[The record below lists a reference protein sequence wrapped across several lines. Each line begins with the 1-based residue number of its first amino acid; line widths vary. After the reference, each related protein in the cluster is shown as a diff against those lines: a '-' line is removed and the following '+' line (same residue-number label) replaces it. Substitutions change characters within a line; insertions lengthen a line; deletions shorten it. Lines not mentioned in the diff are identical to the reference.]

1 VSPSARPSPT
11 ESHAPS
17 DELPRLSRRVDGA
30 SHRRFLEAT
39 GARMALLGDELGRF
53 ECWMWPL
60 ALVRDLELWVKA
72 DLLHRGRDLARAV
85 AVQPDHAEIEL
96 VGPGFRVV
104 QRLFVAR
111 ERRAAWI
118 ALEIETTRD
127 LELQMRFTP
136 RFEPMWPAGFGGRI
150 ALRDDETGAVA
161 LSEELGRFAAL
172 LGSPE
177 AEPCELEA
185 DHAAPRDPLCVRI
198 PCSVAR
204 AASGPLLFFIAGAE
218 HRPPA
223 LSEAARVGEQGAAQ
237 GRSRLETVLA
247 SAREEYRWIA
257 RNWPNEARELEAKW
271 KSFLARTTHFESDD
285 ARHTEA
291 FLWAKIA
298 IEKAWVEVD
307 GLGRGL
313 VAGLAQ
319 SGASERPGF
328 GWFFGGDALA
338 ASRAMCA
345 YGDFEGARRAL
356 EFVASQQRAD
366 GKMQHE
372 LVLSAGLC
380 NWLEDYP
387 YAYYKAQITP
397 GFLACL
403 HNYFERSGDL
413 ELVRKL
419 WPNALAAYR
428 CCLANLEPDGL
439 LSNRT
444 LGIAAVEA
452 GSLVGKIRSDI
463 YLQGIWLSA
472 LRGIRDCA
480 SALNDPEHEH
490 DAERRYFEAQ
500 RFSLPQLWSE
510 SEGRF
515 AFAVLTNGQ
524 LCLDSTSY
532 AALVVSRSVGRL
544 KHSLASAAALNRPN
558 LATDWGVR
566 LFADDASVYDPSSY
580 NTGSVFPYTN
590 TFAIL
595 ASFEFGSPSAAH
607 QVLASQVSLHGFS
620 GLGFVPEHLRS
631 DRCETRARGVP
642 HQIFS
647 SGCIVQAMLLGML
660 GTKTP
665 SEEAAVY
672 GMDQVAPSRLAD
684 RRTLTLQP
692 SLPPRSDRVC
702 VSRMHALETCFDLE
716 IVRERVQR
724 RTRMSVDFAVAEGPE
739 FVLELSPRL
748 PPLTRNLRVWLGE
761 QEQNGVGRFF
771 AIAGA
776 LCPQGIAARAAPA
789 ALLTLEYESGPEL
802 LLDDSPLVEGSASSR
817 LRVCEVE
824 FDDTQVTWTLWGLAG
839 RSYRIG
845 VRSDRRVRF
854 EGAREAG
861 PGETGTGER
870 GAHELEITFPAA
882 PRAQFVSQ
890 TLRAVAL
897 D

>member
-30 SHRRFLEAT
+30 SRRRFLEAAGT
-39 GARMALLGDELGRF
+39 RMALLGDELGRF

-60 ALVRDLELWVKA
+60 ALVRDLELCVKTEI
-72 DLLHRGRDLARAV
+72 LHRGRDLARAV
-85 AVQPDHAEIEL
+85 AVQPDHTEIEL
-96 VGPGFRVV
+96 VGPDFRIV

-118 ALEIETTRD
+118 ALQVETSRD
-127 LELQMRFTP
+127 LELQLHFTP
-136 RFEPMWPAGFGGRI
+136 RFEPMWPAGFGGRV

-177 AEPCELEA
+177 AEPCELES

-218 HRPPA
+218 HRPQA
-223 LSEAARVGEQGAAQ
+223 LSDAARVGEQGAAQ

-247 SAREEYRWIA
+247 SARDEYRWIA
-257 RNWPNEARELEAKW
+257 RNWPAEARELEAKW
-271 KSFLARTTHFESDD
+271 KGFLARTTHFESDD

-313 VAGLAQ
+313 VAGLAP

-328 GWFFGGDALA
+328 GWFFGGDALT

-366 GKMQHE
+366 GKLQHE

-380 NWLEDYP
+380 NWFEDYP

-397 GFLACL
+397 GFVACL

-463 YLQGIWLSA
+463 YLHGIWISA
-472 LRGIRDCA
+472 LTGVEQMGLVLEQRDVAAEA
-480 SALNDPEHEH
+480 SKELARARAA
-490 DAERRYFEAQ
+490 AESF
-500 RFSLPQLWSE
+500 WSE
-510 SEGRF
+510 EDGRYGF
-515 AFAVLTNGQ
+515 AQ
-524 LCLDSTSY
+524 LVDGSLNTDSTSY
-532 AALVVSRSVGRL
+532 QALSLSRAQFRPDR
-544 KHSLASAAALNRPN
+544 SLASAAALNRPN
-558 LATDWGVR
+558 LASDWGAR
-566 LFADDASVYDPSSY
+566 LFADDASVYDTSSY

-590 TFAIL
+590 NFAIL
-595 ASFEFGSPSAAH
+595 AQFSSGLSTAGH
-607 QVLASQVSLHGFS
+607 QLLASQVALHNFS
-620 GLGFVPEHLRS
+620 GLGFIPEHLRA
-631 DRCETRARGVP
+631 DRCAAPLRGVP

-647 SGCIVQAMLLGML
+647 SSCVLQSTLLGVL
-660 GTKTP
+660 GCH
-665 SEEAAVY
+665 SSAAGGALVL
-672 GMDQVAPSRLAD
+672 APQLRSKLRRHALRLA
-684 RRTLTLQP
+684 
-692 SLPPRSDRVC
+692 RVGD
-702 VSRMHALETCFDLE
+702 SSFDLE
-716 IVRERVQR
+716 LVLAASSSAARRSELVVRVQR
-724 RTRMSVDFAVAEGPE
+724 YRGESLKLFVRPRVAPLSRNARTAELP
-739 FVLELSPRL
+739 VELR
-748 PPLTRNLRVWLGE
+748 RVG
-761 QEQNGVGRFF
+761 
-771 AIAGA
+771 
-776 LCPQGIAARAAPA
+776 A
-789 ALLTLEYESGPEL
+789 ALQAQTLGVQLDGDLALSLEYESGPEL
-802 LLDDSPLVEGSASSR
+802 VLDDAPLVEGSTSSR

-824 FDDTQVTWTLWGLAG
+824 FDDMQVTWTLWGLAG

-861 PGETGTGER
+861 PSER
-870 GAHELEITFPAA
+870 GTHELEITFPAA
-882 PRAQFVSQ
+882 PRAQFISQ

>member
-1 VSPSARPSPT
+1 MSPSARPSPT

-30 SHRRFLEAT
+30 SHRRFLEAAGT
-39 GARMALLGDELGRF
+39 RMALLGDELGRF

-85 AVQPDHAEIEL
+85 AVQPDHTEIEL
-96 VGPGFRVV
+96 VGPDFRIV

-118 ALEIETTRD
+118 ALEVESTRD

-136 RFEPMWPAGFGGRI
+136 RFEPMWPAGFGGRM

-177 AEPCELEA
+177 AEPCEFEA
-185 DHAAPRDPLCVRI
+185 DHAAPRDPLSVRI
-198 PCSVAR
+198 PCSAAR

-218 HRPPA
+218 QRPQA
-223 LSEAARVGEQGAAQ
+223 LSDSARVGEHGAAQ
-237 GRSRLETVLA
+237 GRSRLEAVLA
-247 SAREEYRWIA
+247 SARDEYRWIS
-257 RNWPNEARELEAKW
+257 RSWPNEARELEAKW
-271 KSFLARTTHFESDD
+271 KQFLARTTHFESDD

-313 VAGLAQ
+313 VAGLAP

-356 EFVASQQRAD
+356 EFVAGQQRAD

-397 GFLACL
+397 GFIACL
-403 HNYFERSGDL
+403 HNYFVHSGDL

-463 YLQGIWLSA
+463 YLHGIWVSA
-472 LRGIRDCA
+472 LTGVEQMALELEQREVAAEAATELARARAA
-480 SALNDPEHEH
+480 SES
-490 DAERRYFEAQ
+490 F
-500 RFSLPQLWSE
+500 WSE
-510 SEGRF
+510 KDGRYGF
-515 AFAVLTNGQ
+515 AQ
-524 LCLDSTSY
+524 LVDGSLNTDSTSY
-532 AALVVSRSVGRL
+532 QALSLSRAQLGSDR
-544 KHSLASAAALNRPN
+544 SLASAAALNRPN
-558 LATDWGVR
+558 LASDWGVR
-566 LFADDASVYDPSSY
+566 LFADDASVYDTSSY

-590 TFAIL
+590 NFAIL
-595 ASFEFGSPSAAH
+595 AQFSNGLSASGH
-607 QVLASQVSLHGFS
+607 QLLASQVALHNFS

-631 DRCETRARGVP
+631 DRCETPPRGVP

-647 SGCIVQAMLLGML
+647 SSCLLQSTLFGVL
-660 GTKTP
+660 GFRASAT
-665 SEEAAVY
+665 AGALIL
-672 GMDQVAPSRLAD
+672 APQLRASSHRYAFRHVCLA
-684 RRTLTLQP
+684 
-692 SLPPRSDRVC
+692 RS
-702 VSRMHALETCFDLE
+702 SFDLE
-716 IVRERVQR
+716 LVRDVAASQQR
-724 RTRMSVDFAVAEGPE
+724 RSELVVRVRRFRGESLKL
-739 FVLELSPRL
+739 FVRPLLA
-748 PPLTRNLRVWLGE
+748 PLTRNARTAELPVELRR
-761 QEQNGVGRFF
+761 VG
-771 AIAGA
+771 AA
-776 LCPQGIAARAAPA
+776 LQARALGVQLGDDL
-789 ALLTLEYESGPEL
+789 ALSLTYESGPEL
-802 LLDDSPLVEGSASSR
+802 LLDDSPLVEGSTSSR

-861 PGETGTGER
+861 PSEA
-870 GAHELEITFPAA
+870 GARELEITFPAD
-882 PRAQFVSQ
+882 PRARFVSQ

>member
-1 VSPSARPSPT
+1 
-11 ESHAPS
+11 
-17 DELPRLSRRVDGA
+17 
-30 SHRRFLEAT
+30 
-39 GARMALLGDELGRF
+39 MALLGDELGRF

-72 DLLHRGRDLARAV
+72 DILHRGRDLARAV
-85 AVQPDHAEIEL
+85 AVQPDHTEIEL
-96 VGPGFRVV
+96 VGPDFRIV

-118 ALEIETTRD
+118 TLEVESTRD

-177 AEPCELEA
+177 AEPCEFEA
-185 DHAAPRDPLCVRI
+185 DHAAPREPLCVRI
-198 PCSVAR
+198 PCSAAR
-204 AASGPLLFFIAGAE
+204 AANGPLLFFIAGAE
-218 HRPPA
+218 HRPQA
-223 LSEAARVGEQGAAQ
+223 LSEAARVGEHGAAQ

-257 RNWPNEARELEAKW
+257 RNWPIEARELEAKW
-271 KSFLARTTHFESDD
+271 KGFLARTTHFECDD

-366 GKMQHE
+366 GKMLHE

-380 NWLEDYP
+380 NWFEDYP

-397 GFLACL
+397 GFIACL
-403 HNYFERSGDL
+403 HHYFERTGDL

-452 GSLVGKIRSDI
+452 GSLVGNIRSDI
-463 YLQGIWLSA
+463 YLHGVWISA
-472 LRGIRDCA
+472 LTGMEQMALALELREVAADA
-480 SALNDPEHEH
+480 SKELAR
-490 DAERRYFEAQ
+490 ARAA
-500 RFSLPQLWSE
+500 SE
-510 SEGRF
+510 SFWSDKDGRYGF
-515 AFAVLTNGQ
+515 AQ
-524 LCLDSTSY
+524 LVDGSSNTDSTSY
-532 AALVVSRSVGRL
+532 QALSLSRAQLVPER
-544 KHSLASAAALNRPN
+544 SLASTAALNRPN
-558 LATDWGVR
+558 LASDWGVR
-566 LFADDASVYDPSSY
+566 LFADDASVYDTSSY

-590 TFAIL
+590 NFAIL
-595 ASFEFGSPSAAH
+595 AQFSNGLSTSGH
-607 QVLASQVSLHGFS
+607 QLLASQVALHNFS
-620 GLGFVPEHLRS
+620 GLGFMPEHVRS
-631 DRCETRARGVP
+631 DRCETPPRGVP

-647 SGCIVQAMLLGML
+647 SSCVLQSTLLGAL
-660 GTKTP
+660 GLHASAT
-665 SEEAAVY
+665 AGALV
-672 GMDQVAPSRLAD
+672 VA
-684 RRTLTLQP
+684 LQFRAG
-692 SLPPRSDRVC
+692 SHR
-702 VSRMHALETCFDLE
+702 HALRRMCLARSSFDLE
-716 IVRERVQR
+716 MVRDGSSSEQPRSELVVRVR
-724 RTRMSVDFAVAEGPE
+724 RFRGDSLKL
-739 FVLELSPRL
+739 FVRPMLA
-748 PPLTRNLRVWLGE
+748 PLTRNARTADLAVELRR
-761 QEQNGVGRFF
+761 VG
-771 AIAGA
+771 
-776 LCPQGIAARAAPA
+776 A
-789 ALLTLEYESGPEL
+789 ALQARTLGVQLEQDLALTLTYESGPEL
-802 LLDDSPLVEGSASSR
+802 LLDDSPLVEGATSSR

-861 PGETGTGER
+861 PGETGT
-870 GAHELEITFPAA
+870 HELEITFPAD